1 MSKMAATVAILK
13 FLNLHLLPNHK
24 SDWAET
30 WWEASEHYKDSELL
44 KSFRVDNQDGSHGG
58 HLVILQTTSPSKS
71 QVGLS
76 QNLMEGI
83 RAT

>member
-30 WWEASEHYKDSELL
+30 WWEASEHYRDSELL
-44 KSFRVDNQDGSHGG
+44 KSFRFDNQDGSHGG
-58 HLVILQTTSPSKS
+58 RLVILQTTSSKS

-83 RAT
+83 GAT